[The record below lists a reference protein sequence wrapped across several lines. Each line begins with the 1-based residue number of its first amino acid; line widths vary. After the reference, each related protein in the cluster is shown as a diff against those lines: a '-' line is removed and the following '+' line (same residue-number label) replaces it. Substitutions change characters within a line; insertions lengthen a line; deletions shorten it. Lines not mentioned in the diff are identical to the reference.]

1 MKEEGKRR
9 KKKIEVRRLK
19 ERKGRSKVKEEGI
32 RGRTESLITKTR
44 TVGKKVKW
52 KMEIRRN
59 KTMGK
64 CELEGIKQCEIVN

>member
-52 KMEIRRN
+52 KM
-59 KTMGK
+59 
-64 CELEGIKQCEIVN
+64 